1 MQILS
6 ENFTLPRLRQD
17 LRLLKGTADEDG
29 APRWMIFDA
38 VGNKYYTI
46 SRQAFDLIRAWQP
59 GVSSNEFLVHPA
71 IATQSLSHD
80 ELKAFVDFLQGNAL
94 TLAQDASA
102 TKRLLTQYEKSRRG
116 WLTWLIH
123 NYLFFRI
130 PLLRPDTFLTKALP
144 HIKFLFQKKITA
156 TISVIGLIGIFL
168 AARQWDS
175 FVATFMHFFSW
186 EGLLLYGLTLAAVK
200 ITHEFGHAF
209 VAKRYGCRVSSMG
222 VAFIVL
228 SPILY
233 TDTTDAWK
241 LRSRYQRLDIVTA
254 GIRVEI
260 YLALISIFLWSF
272 LPDGALRSMAFFI
285 ATTSCVTSLMIN
297 LSPFMRFDGY
307 YAFSDWLGV
316 ENLQTRSFAM
326 GRWYLRKLLFGFDD
340 PAPEPVS
347 AKRQKIFIIYAWL
360 TWLYRFFLFC
370 GIALLV
376 YIFTFKILGIMLFL
390 IEIGGFIALPI
401 FRELTSWWKMKS
413 MLKWNRHVITT
424 FSVLVISLT
433 GLLFPWETSI
443 SLPAIIKAQNYTR
456 IYSLEDAQVTAVPV
470 KIGDSVQAGQQ
481 LLSLTSD
488 DIDHQMH
495 KSQLNIAVWQEKLA
509 KIAGS
514 RENLEMNLV
523 LHQALMREQKILT
536 GLQQRKKQLS
546 VNSPLSGKIVDM
558 RPIKSGQMIS
568 RNEPLISI
576 IGDQGYEIVAFLP
589 ARDFDSI
596 ALKAH
601 AVFIGNNGHK
611 TPVSFRVTDI
621 SQMTIPSLPYPELG
635 SDYNGPIAARQE
647 KEQELIPEQ
656 AYYKV
661 TLLPDETIQPPSLRT
676 LGFVVIDGKP
686 KSYLTRIWQSAAGIF
701 IRESGF

>member
-1 MQILS
+1 
-6 ENFTLPRLRQD
+6 
-17 LRLLKGTADEDG
+17 
-29 APRWMIFDA
+29 MISYQELVRTF
-38 VGNKYYTI
+38 
-46 SRQAFDLIRAWQP
+46 L
-59 GVSSNEFLVHPA
+59 SSNEFLAHPV
-71 IATQSLSHD
+71 IATQSLTHD
-80 ELKAFVDFLQGNAL
+80 ELKAFVDFLQGNSL

-102 TKRLLTQYEKSRRG
+102 TKRLLMQYEKSQHG
-116 WLTWLIH
+116 WLIWLIH

-130 PLLRPDTFLTKALP
+130 PLLRPDAFLNAAFP
-144 HIKFLFQKKITA
+144 HIKFLFQKKITTA
-156 TISVIGLIGIFL
+156 IFFVGLIGVFL

-347 AKRQKIFIIYAWL
+347 FHRQKIFIAYAWF
-360 TWLYRFFLFC
+360 TWIYRFFLFC

-376 YIFTFKILGIMLFL
+376 YFFAFKMLGIVLFL

-413 MLKWNRHVITT
+413 MLKWNRHVVTTLTVITLI
-424 FSVLVISLT
+424 VV
-433 GLLFPWETSI
+433 GLLFPWQTTI
-443 SLPAIIKAQNYTR
+443 SLPAIIKAQNYTH
-456 IYSLEDAQVTAVPV
+456 IYSLEDAQVTAMHV
-470 KIGDSVQAGQQ
+470 KVGDSVNAGQQ
-481 LLSLTSD
+481 LISLNSD
-488 DIDHQMH
+488 DIDHQINA
-495 KSQLNIAVWQEKLA
+495 SQLNITTLQTKLA

-514 RENLEMNLV
+514 RENLDMSLV
-523 LHQALMREQKILT
+523 LQKALMREQKIQA
-536 GLQQRKKQLS
+536 GLQLRKNQLS
-546 VNSPLSGKIVDM
+546 VISPFSGKIVDM

-576 IGDQGYEIVAFLP
+576 VGNQGYEIVAFLP

-601 AVFIGNNGHK
+601 AVFIGNNGQK
-611 TPVSFRVTDI
+611 IPLSFRVTDI

-656 AYYKV
+656 AYYKI
-661 TLLPDETIQPPSLRT
+661 TLLPDGSVKPQSLRT

-686 KSYLTRIWQSAAGIF
+686 KSYLTRIWQSGAGIF

>member
-1 MQILS
+1 MTNETKLLGFTPAGPGAVEERWQHVEVEVMDWDRVDDRQALKTWLDS
-6 ENFTLPRLRQD
+6 YAHGPATTLRNVTKEAERFLLWMEHKHGENT
-17 LRLLKGTADEDG
+17 RLLPLDPSNYYGMASDTNQGSAGTVLG
-29 APRWMIFDA
+29 TGM
-38 VGNKYYTI
+38 
-46 SRQAFDLIRAWQP
+46 
-59 GVSSNEFLVHPA
+59 
-71 IATQSLSHD
+71 
-80 ELKAFVDFLQGNAL
+80 
-94 TLAQDASA
+94 
-102 TKRLLTQYEKSRRG
+102 
-116 WLTWLIH
+116 
-123 NYLFFRI
+123 
-130 PLLRPDTFLTKALP
+130 
-144 HIKFLFQKKITA
+144 
-156 TISVIGLIGIFL
+156 GL
-168 AARQWDS
+168 
-175 FVATFMHFFSW
+175 
-186 EGLLLYGLTLAAVK
+186 
-200 ITHEFGHAF
+200 
-209 VAKRYGCRVSSMG
+209 
-222 VAFIVL
+222 
-228 SPILY
+228 
-233 TDTTDAWK
+233 
-241 LRSRYQRLDIVTA
+241 
-254 GIRVEI
+254 
-260 YLALISIFLWSF
+260 
-272 LPDGALRSMAFFI
+272 
-285 ATTSCVTSLMIN
+285 
-297 LSPFMRFDGY
+297 
-307 YAFSDWLGV
+307 
-316 ENLQTRSFAM
+316 AM

-347 AKRQKIFIIYAWL
+347 AKRQKIFIIYAWF

-376 YIFTFKILGIMLFL
+376 YIFTFKILGIVLFL

-456 IYSLEDAQVTAVPV
+456 IYSLEDAQVTAVAV

-514 RENLEMNLV
+514 RENLDMNLV
-523 LHQALMREQKILT
+523 LHQALIREQKILT

-546 VNSPLSGKIVDM
+546 INSPLSGKIVDM

-621 SQMTIPSLPYPELG
+621 SQMTIPSLPYSELG